1 MARKFFGTD
10 GVRGQVGKHPMTV
23 DFSLRLASAA
33 ARVLAP
39 EGFRSPTVTCLTV
52 PAGKKGGEVND
63 AMKARGFTISAGY
76 GSLKDTTIRIGHMGD
91 HDVAELWALQ
101 WVDAVLAA
109 AQRDPGRSLR
119 WPQVARLHPAAR
131 VASRDPLL
139 AALLPGDLVRLGRAF
154 ARVTPWSF
162 LRHDCAVGRWSV
174 EGIEAG
180 AAAWMDD
187 GMFSRWTMQAF
198 PFLEDE
204 VVFGAEAFVDVVE
217 GGFAFRPFL
226 TGMETEKQD
235 NTVFFADEAGTFV
248 ASLNGFATANDD
260 SLESLLTLAVQL
272 MNDEMPDAE
281 LQAGEPYAITIAG
294 VEGLAADLSG
304 TLFGGPV
311 LGQALVARPTA
322 GHVLNGFAL
331 GNTAG
336 GDEVWIDG
344 GRVLFATLLD
354 SIRFFPIAAPT
365 VAAGA
370 TAEAG
375 ATVAPPAAN
384 SPCPIAT
391 DASYAFTQANA
402 VRVGGGAFGGP
413 GRAAAYLDTLLG
425 PAGQAVAYE
434 RIGSEPFGD
443 TILDAYR
450 LSYEGISQPA
460 VIYVDEYVFE
470 TLYAPV
476 GFTCSI
482 AFPLAAP

>member
-1 MARKFFGTD
+1 M
-10 GVRGQVGKHPMTV
+10 V
-23 DFSLRLASAA
+23 
-33 ARVLAP
+33 
-39 EGFRSPTVTCLTV
+39 
-52 PAGKKGGEVND
+52 
-63 AMKARGFTISAGY
+63 
-76 GSLKDTTIRIGHMGD
+76 
-91 HDVAELWALQ
+91 
-101 WVDAVLAA
+101 
-109 AQRDPGRSLR
+109 
-119 WPQVARLHPAAR
+119 
-131 VASRDPLL
+131 
-139 AALLPGDLVRLGRAF
+139 
-154 ARVTPWSF
+154 
-162 LRHDCAVGRWSV
+162 
-174 EGIEAG
+174 
-180 AAAWMDD
+180 
-187 GMFSRWTMQAF
+187 
-198 PFLEDE
+198 
-204 VVFGAEAFVDVVE
+204 VVE

-248 ASLNGFATANDD
+248 ASLNGFATENDD
-260 SLESLLTLAVQL
+260 SLESLLALSVQL
-272 MNDEMPDAE
+272 MNNEMPDAE

-304 TLFGGPV
+304 SLFGGPV
-311 LGQALVARPTA
+311 LGQALVARPAA
-322 GHVLNGFAL
+322 GQVLNGFAL

-336 GDEVWIDG
+336 GDEVWTEG

-370 TAEAG
+370 TTEAG
-375 ATVAPPAAN
+375 ATAVAGATAAPPAAN

-425 PAGQAVAYE
+425 PAGQTVAYE
-434 RIGSEPFGD
+434 RIGSAPFGD

-450 LSYEGISQPA
+450 LSYEGIAQPA

-482 AFPLAAP
+482 AFPLVAP